1 MKVILLAAGIGTRLL
16 PITESLPKSMIEIAG
31 KPILEYILDDLIIS
45 GFDDFCIVVGHHANQ
60 IKNYF
65 KNWNKSGIKITFVTQ
80 NSLSGT
86 ADAVNCAKNFVH
98 NEKFLVY
105 LSDTLIP
112 NLPNILKMIKNNDG
126 DVSLISSQNYSN
138 PSNSIGNIVTSD
150 NIVTHI
156 SEKSNISNSVLAW
169 AGIASFNDNS
179 IFKII
184 KKLNLSKTGEYD
196 ITEALNLMLK
206 NEKTIQNFTCDKFID
221 CGTLDGL
228 LNGLSFIISK
238 ISNDSKIQNL
248 SYVSNDCILG
258 TNVTIE
264 QNVSIGKNC
273 SIGNNVSLSDCIIL
287 SNTSIGNDKK
297 IKHKVIGGAKILNDC
312 S

>member
-1 MKVILLAAGIGTRLL
+1 MKAILLAAGLGNRLL
-16 PITESLPKSMIEIAG
+16 PITESIPKPMIKIAD
-31 KPILEYILDDLIIS
+31 KPILEYILNDLITA
-45 GFDDFCIVVGHHANQ
+45 GFDDFCIVVGHQANQ
-60 IKNYF
+60 IKNHF

-80 NSLSGT
+80 NSLLGT
-86 ADAVNCAKNFVH
+86 ADALSCAKNFVH
-98 NEKFLVY
+98 NENFLVY

-112 NLPNILKMIKNNDG
+112 NLPNILNKMKNNDS
-126 DVSLISSQNYSN
+126 DVSLVSSQNYSN
-138 PSNSIGNIVTSD
+138 PSNSIGNIVTTND
-150 NIVTHI
+150 IVTHI
-156 SEKSNISNSVLAW
+156 SEKSNISKSVLAW

-184 KKLNLSKTGEYD
+184 EKLNLSKTGEYD

-206 NEKTIQNFTCDKFID
+206 NKKTIQNFTCDKFID

-248 SYVSNDCILG
+248 SYVSKDCILG
-258 TNVTIE
+258 TNVNIE

-287 SNTSIGNDKK
+287 SNTSIVSDQQ
-297 IKHKVIGGAKILNDC
+297 IKHKVMAGDKILNDC